1 MFRSMVE
8 ASQFISARRVAAT
21 LQLEGFIYVLR
32 PEADAVVVTPK
43 LSGGLDASLEF
54 LIGSITDHAIIMLDP
69 DGRVASWN
77 LGAER
82 LKGYGQD
89 EILGQHFS
97 QFFTPEDRLAG
108 RPQQLLD
115 ATVERGRVET
125 AGWRVRKD
133 GGRFWSQGAI
143 HAIRDDGRLIGFAKI
158 TRDMTADRIAQQELM
173 DSERR
178 FRLLV
183 EGVID
188 YAIYMLDVNG
198 AVTNWNAGAERIKG
212 YLSDEIVGSHFS
224 RFYTPEDR
232 QEGLPTRALEIARLE
247 GRFDA
252 EGWRVRKDGSR
263 FWASVVIDAIHDET
277 GALIGFAKVTRDVS
291 ERRAAEQA
299 LAESER
305 QFRLLVSS
313 VVDYALYMLDLNGVV
328 SNWNTGAERIKGYTA
343 DEVVGH
349 HFSRFYTDADR
360 ADGKPTRALAI
371 AAEQGKYEA
380 EGWRVRKDGSLFWAS
395 VVIDAIHDEQGR
407 LVGYAK
413 ITRDI
418 TDKRNAQV
426 ELQRAH
432 DQLAQAQKMEALG
445 KLTGGVAHDFNN
457 LLMVV
462 SGQAQLLRRKLE
474 GDPRGIRALDAIEA
488 AAKRGE
494 DLTRHLLAF
503 SRRQRL
509 TPKSVSLGE
518 RVADLRQLIATSLP
532 PTVNLEIDLT
542 PSLWP
547 VQVDLSEFELA
558 LLNLAVNARDAMPSG
573 GMLSVSAENRVLRSG
588 DDPHGLVGEYVAIHV
603 RDTGVGIPDDILPR
617 IFDPFFTT
625 KEVNKGTGLGLSQV
639 YGFAQQ
645 TGGRAEVSSK
655 LGEGTEFTIL
665 LPRAASAP
673 VAQASDEAE
682 AEARPARILL
692 VEDNPEVAEVAASML
707 EQLGHTVRLVN
718 GAAGALAALQDETPD
733 LVFSD
738 IVMAGEMDGVDLA
751 RRIRADLPG
760 LPVMLA
766 TGYSQAAEQLG
777 DEFPILRK
785 PYKLA
790 ELSRAIAAQLA
801 VRSEDGK
808 LVDLASV
815 RRARE
820 VRREAPE

>member
-1 MFRSMVE
+1 MVAPRPLNGVHAGLE
-8 ASQFISARRVAAT
+8 A
-21 LQLEGFIYVLR
+21 
-32 PEADAVVVTPK
+32 
-43 LSGGLDASLEF
+43 
-54 LIGSITDHAIIMLDP
+54 LIGSITDHAIITLDP
-69 DGRVASWN
+69 GGHVASWN

-82 LKGYGQD
+82 LKGYGRD

-97 QFFTPEDRLAG
+97 QFFTPEDRQTG
-108 RPQQLLD
+108 RPQDLLD
-115 ATVERGRVET
+115 AAAERDRVET

-133 GGRFWSQGAI
+133 GARFWSQGAI
-143 HAIRDDGRLIGFAKI
+143 HAIREDGRLIGFAKI
-158 TRDMTADRIAQQELM
+158 TRDMTADRIAQQELIE
-173 DSERR
+173 SERR

-183 EGVID
+183 EGVVD

-212 YLSDEIVGSHFS
+212 YQSDEIVGSHFS

-232 QEGLPTRALEIARLE
+232 QDGVPARALELARRH

-328 SNWNTGAERIKGYTA
+328 SNWNTGAQRIKGYA
-343 DEVVGH
+343 AEEIIGH
-349 HFSRFYTDADR
+349 HFSRFYTEADR

-371 AAEQGKYEA
+371 AAEHGKYEA

-395 VVIDAIHDEQGR
+395 VVIDAIRDEQGR

-509 TPKSVSLGE
+509 TPTSVALGE
-518 RVADLRQLIATSLP
+518 RVADLRQLISTSLP
-532 PTVNLEIDLT
+532 PSVNLEIDLAPT
-542 PSLWP
+542 LWP
-547 VQVDLSEFELA
+547 VQVDLSELELA

-573 GMLSVSAENRVLRSG
+573 GVLHVHAENRVLRGG

-603 RDTGVGIPDDILPR
+603 RDTGVGIPEDILPR

-639 YGFAQQ
+639 YGFAEQ
-645 TGGRAEVSSK
+645 TGGRAEVRSR
-655 LGEGTEFTIL
+655 LGEGAEFTIL
-665 LPRAASAP
+665 LPRAATEP
-673 VAQASDEAE
+673 RAQARRAAD

-718 GAAGALAALQDETPD
+718 SAAGALAALQDETPD

-738 IVMAGEMDGVDLA
+738 IVMAGEMDGVGLA
-751 RRIRADLPG
+751 RRIRTDAPG
-760 LPVMLA
+760 LPILLA
-766 TGYSQAAEQLG
+766 TGYSQAAEKLG

-785 PYKLA
+785 PYKLD
-790 ELSRAIAAQLA
+790 ELSRAIAAQLDG
-801 VRSEDGK
+801 RTEDGK

-815 RRARE
+815 RRARGA
-820 VRREAPE
+820 RREPPTD